1 MGKLE
6 TTVEL
11 TTKLERRIIQYSLG
25 DFGRG
30 RIRHFIEKLGLKIAV
45 RDREHLDAL
54 LGHVQEFVAG
64 ETEFLTL
71 GSIAGIKDNVVDLG
85 ITLDLNFLD
94 VSKVTDM
101 SGLFKGFDVSP
112 NPEEGWFCKI
122 HLDISGWNVSNVT
135 KMAHMFDGCDYV
147 DFGDLSKWDRSKVT
161 DC

>member
-122 HLDISGWNVSNVT
+122 HLDTSGWNVSNVT